1 MEKMMAVLVVGT
13 VTLDTIE
20 TPHKKVEDVLGG
32 SGTYAAIAASFFG
45 NPVRLVGVVG
55 ADFPQSYADFL
66 QTRGIDLE
74 GLTRVENGKTFRW
87 GGRYTDDFNVR
98 DTLFTELNVIADFH
112 PVLPDVYKKTP
123 YLFLA
128 NDPPQLQLSIIE
140 QVSNPKL
147 VVCDTMDFW
156 INEEREAL
164 DKTIE
169 RVDIL
174 ILNDSEAR
182 LLTGESNLL
191 RAARA
196 ILRYGPKRVIIK
208 KGEHGAISITE
219 SSFFSAPAY
228 PLAQVV
234 DPTGAGDSFAGGF
247 MGYLASVGDLSES
260 SIRKAMMFGTVVAS
274 FNIEDFS
281 INRQK
286 SVQFHEI
293 EKRYQELQEI
303 VRF

>member
-1 MEKMMAVLVVGT
+1 MGVLVVGT
-13 VTLDTIE
+13 VTLDTVE
-20 TPHKKVEDVLGG
+20 TPQKRVEDVLGG
-32 SGTYAAIAASFFG
+32 SGTYAAVAASFFCS
-45 NPVRLVGVVG
+45 PVRLVGVVG
-55 ADFPQSYADFL
+55 ADFPQTYTDSLNDK
-66 QTRGIDLE
+66 RIDLE

-87 GGRYTDDFNVR
+87 GGRYSEDFNVR

-112 PVLPDVYKKTP
+112 PTLPNSYKDTS

-140 QVSNPKL
+140 QTSNPKL

-164 DKTIE
+164 EKTIE

-174 ILNDSEAR
+174 ILNDSEAK

-191 RAARA
+191 LAARA
-196 ILRYGPKRVIIK
+196 ILRYGPKRVIVK

-228 PLAQVV
+228 PLTQVT

-247 MGYLASVGDLSES
+247 MGYLASVDDVSEG
-260 SIRKAMMFGTVVAS
+260 SIRKAMMYGTVVAS

-286 SVQFHEI
+286 SVQFSEI
-293 EKRYQELQEI
+293 EARYEELQEA

>member
-1 MEKMMAVLVVGT
+1 MGILIVGT
-13 VTLDTIE
+13 ITLDTVQ
-20 TPHKKVEDVLGG
+20 TPTKSVEDVLGG
-32 SGTYAAIAASFFG
+32 SGTYAAVAASFFG
-45 NPVRLVGVVG
+45 NPVRLIGVVG
-55 ADFPQSYADFL
+55 TDFHYEYTDFL

-74 GLTRVENGKTFRW
+74 GLTRVQDGKSFRW
-87 GGRYTDDFNVR
+87 GGKYTEDFNVR
-98 DTLFTELNVIADFH
+98 ETLFTELNVVADFH
-112 PVLPDVYKKTP
+112 PVLPDTYKDTA

-164 DKTIE
+164 EKTIE

-174 ILNDSEAR
+174 ILNDSEAK

-191 RAARA
+191 LAARA
-196 ILRYGPKRVIIK
+196 ILDYGPNRVIIK
-208 KGEHGAISITE
+208 KGEHGAISITA

-228 PLAQVV
+228 PLTAVT
-234 DPTGAGDSFAGGF
+234 DPTGAGDSFAGGL
-247 MGYLASVGDLSES
+247 MGYLASVDDISEG
-260 SIRKAMMFGTVVAS
+260 SIRKAMMYGTVVAS

-286 SVQFHEI
+286 SVQFDEI
-293 EKRYQELQEI
+293 EGRYRELQDA

>member
-1 MEKMMAVLVVGT
+1 MGVLVVGT
-13 VTLDTIE
+13 VTLDTVE
-20 TPHKKVEDVLGG
+20 TSQKQVENVLGG
-32 SGTYAAIAASFFG
+32 SGTYTAVGASFFG
-45 NPVRLVGVVG
+45 CPVRLVSVVG
-55 ADFPQSYADFL
+55 ADFPQEYADVL
-66 QTRGIDLE
+66 QTHGIDLE

-87 GGRYTDDFNVR
+87 GGRYADDFNVR
-98 DTLFTELNVIADFH
+98 DTLFTELNVVVDFE
-112 PVLPDVYKKTP
+112 PVLPETYKETP

-128 NDPPQLQLSIIE
+128 NDPPQLQLDIIE
-140 QVSNPKL
+140 QASNPKL

-156 INEEREAL
+156 INEERVAL
-164 DKTIE
+164 EKTIE

-174 ILNDSEAR
+174 ILNDSEAK

-196 ILRYGPKRVIIK
+196 ILGYGPKRVIVK

-228 PLAQVV
+228 PLGKVI

-247 MGYLASVGDLSES
+247 MGYLASVDDVSEE
-260 SIRKAMMFGTVVAS
+260 SIRKAMMYGTVVAS

-286 SVQFHEI
+286 SVQFGEI
-293 EKRYQELQEI
+293 EERYRELQDA

>member
-1 MEKMMAVLVVGT
+1 MRVLVVGT
-13 VTLDTIE
+13 VTLDTVE
-20 TPHKKVEDVLGG
+20 TPQKRVEDVLGG
-32 SGTYAAIAASFFG
+32 SGTYAAVAASFFG
-45 NPVRLVGVVG
+45 NLVRLIGVVG
-55 ADFPQSYADFL
+55 ADFPQTYTDFL
-66 QTRGIDLE
+66 QTQGICLE
-74 GLTRVENGKTFRW
+74 GLKRVADGKTFRW
-87 GGRYTDDFNVR
+87 GGRYAEDFNVR

-112 PVLPDVYKKTP
+112 PTLPDTYKETP

-140 QVSNPKL
+140 QVSKPKL
-147 VVCDTMDFW
+147 IVCDTMDFW
-156 INEEREAL
+156 IHEEREAL
-164 DKTIE
+164 EKTIE

-174 ILNDSEAR
+174 ILNDSEAK

-191 RAARA
+191 NAARA
-196 ILRYGPKRVIIK
+196 ILRKGPQRVIIK
-208 KGEHGAISITE
+208 KGEHGAISITK

-228 PLAQVV
+228 PLTQVT

-247 MGYLASVGDLSES
+247 MGYLASVGDVSEG
-260 SIRKAMMFGTVVAS
+260 SIRKAMMYGTVVAS

-286 SVQFHEI
+286 SVQFDEI
-293 EKRYQELQEI
+293 EERYRELEDA

>member
-1 MEKMMAVLVVGT
+1 MGVLVVGT
-13 VTLDTIE
+13 VTLDTVE
-20 TPHKKVEDVLGG
+20 TPGNKVEDVLGG
-32 SGTYAAIAASFFG
+32 SGTYGAVAASFFSST
-45 NPVRLVGVVG
+45 VRLVGVVG
-55 ADFPQSYADFL
+55 DDFPQEYTDFL
-66 QTRGIDLE
+66 QTQEICLD
-74 GLTRVENGKTFRW
+74 GLTCVADGKTFRW

-98 DTLFTELNVIADFH
+98 DTLFTELNVVMDFH
-112 PVLPDVYKKTP
+112 PVLPDTYKETP

-128 NDPPQLQLSIIE
+128 NDPPQLQLSIIQ

-147 VVCDTMDFW
+147 IVCDTMDFW
-156 INEEREAL
+156 INEERKAL
-164 DKTIE
+164 EKTIE

-174 ILNDSEAR
+174 ILNDSEAK

-196 ILRYGPKRVIIK
+196 ILGYGPNRVIVK
-208 KGEHGAISITE
+208 KGEHGAISVTE
-219 SSFFSAPAY
+219 TSFFSAPAY
-228 PLAQVV
+228 PLAQVE

-247 MGYLASVGDLSES
+247 MGYLASVDDISEG
-260 SIRKAMMFGTVVAS
+260 SIRKAMMYGTVVAS

-286 SVQFHEI
+286 SVQFDEI
-293 EKRYQELQEI
+293 EGRYRELQDV